1 MLQQQKLKKPNIMR
15 HTLATKST
23 TTNDGAYARKAKEK
37 IALPW
42 KQSTT
47 RPIHETLQSRRDCNL
62 CIHQKKSQG
71 KPPSWVD
78 PTPDTMM
85 RKTMMRK

>member
-47 RPIHETLQSRRDCNL
+47 TYS
-62 CIHQKKSQG
+62 
-71 KPPSWVD
+71 
-78 PTPDTMM
+78 
-85 RKTMMRK
+85 